1 MEERTGPSE
10 AGPCSPLVECAL
22 TLNAR
27 WQRRARPREAAR
39 TGVSA
44 WSLGDVRTAHRSW
57 TPPGREQRSVPPDH
71 RTPSHHDAT
80 EDRGGRGSEAR
91 VGARLRRMLVSDPS
105 RKSFLELVHT
115 PVEDRG
121 PQDESHAS
129 QRRSA
134 SKFPL
139 WSDKAREGT
148 SKKPGTSEGVGVKR
162 AQLSGG
168 QRTQVASALRDRFQ
182 ETH

>member
-1 MEERTGPSE
+1 MTFGQPTARGRR
-10 AGPCSPLVECAL
+10 LVESRGLCLL
-22 TLNAR
+22 T
-27 WQRRARPREAAR
+27 
-39 TGVSA
+39 
-44 WSLGDVRTAHRSW
+44 TAPHL
-57 TPPGREQRSVPPDH
+57 T
-71 RTPSHHDAT
+71 TDAT